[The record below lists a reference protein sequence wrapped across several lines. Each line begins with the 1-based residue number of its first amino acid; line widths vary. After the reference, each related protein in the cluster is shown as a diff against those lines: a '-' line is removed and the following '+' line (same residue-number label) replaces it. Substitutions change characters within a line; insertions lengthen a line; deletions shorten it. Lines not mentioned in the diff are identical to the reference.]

1 MTFLFSETVCI
12 SGDLKLLSSP
22 LVSWCFSLFGEDV
35 DSSGCASLS
44 VWWGEQALF
53 HLTLIW
59 ALKMSWVNYGPEVS
73 LPALHE
79 KCFRCRWWQKW
90 GEMSPCQ
97 RVCSVFA
104 QPLMVPVGFAECT
117 VQSSCLLSGCHAT
130 PQGAGPV
137 GGLSKQGEPERG
149 LTQGLCHN
157 ISAFCTSKERFTAA
171 APWHSEIKGFLFPS
185 ITLWS
190 LCLHAAYLSLIM
202 FIMAMHT
209 IYESKS
215 FPRLSSALKF
225 NNKV

>member
-1 MTFLFSETVCI
+1 MSQKHLLSEIKLFLSRLPLLLKVKCCLILFQMTFLFSETVCI
-12 SGDLKLLSSP
+12 SGDLKLLSSS
-22 LVSWCFSLFGEDV
+22 LVSWCFSLFGQDV

-130 PQGAGPV
+130 GCWPSGWPFKA
-137 GGLSKQGEPERG
+137 RW
-149 LTQGLCHN
+149 
-157 ISAFCTSKERFTAA
+157 AWERFNSGLV
-171 APWHSEIKGFLFPS
+171 P
-185 ITLWS
+185 
-190 LCLHAAYLSLIM
+190 
-202 FIMAMHT
+202 
-209 IYESKS
+209 
-215 FPRLSSALKF
+215 
-225 NNKV
+225 